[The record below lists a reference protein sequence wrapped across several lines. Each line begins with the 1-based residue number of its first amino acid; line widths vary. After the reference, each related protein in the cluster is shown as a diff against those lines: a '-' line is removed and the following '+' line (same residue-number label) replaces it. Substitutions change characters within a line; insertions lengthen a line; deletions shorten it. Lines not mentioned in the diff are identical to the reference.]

1 MSQIKDKLIGIFEV
15 KVERDLGGNEVKVKR
30 YIHNRNRLHAYVR
43 ETSIL
48 FRLNYNKKLRTGQ
61 YIEFRGET
69 YIIVSIDGF
78 EYYQRDLTVRAE
90 KVKPEVY
97 DYEEYTEQ

>member
-1 MSQIKDKLIGIFEV
+1 MLILSYNLANEALFNSQQAKSV
-15 KVERDLGGNEVKVKR
+15 SQ
-30 YIHNRNRLHAYVR
+30 AA

-48 FRLNYNKKLRTGQ
+48 FRLNYNKRVRAGQ
-61 YIEFRGET
+61 FIEFRGDT
-69 YIIVSIDGF
+69 YIIVSIDSF
-78 EYYQRDLTVRAE
+78 EYYKRDLTVRAE